1 MNIARNNMRLTDTIA
16 ASVAHV
22 VELLPTVPRNQKPP
36 TQSIVGNVEPHLRL
50 NEKTLGSALHV
61 VGWQLH
67 GNI

>member
-36 TQSIVGNVEPHLRL
+36 TQSIVGNVEPHLRP
-50 NEKTLGSALHV
+50 NERTLGIVHRVVGLRLHV
-61 VGWQLH
+61 
-67 GNI
+67 NI